1 MSRLTSARRLAL
13 ALLAVC
19 AQVSC
24 APSEGTSKGDPLH
37 YRAVK
42 NVDRYVTVLS
52 GSSGTTVFN
61 NSTMN
66 LAFVSLRC
74 DGGDDEFEVNVQP
87 GDKKDFP
94 EYRTDGHCKTT
105 SALFDYERDAP
116 VLMSPRVGLEGP
128 SALGRQIEIDLTN
141 YSSRNV
147 TLGSPKL
154 TCSYS
159 MRREGRW
166 KRESAG
172 TLTTTAPIELQPK
185 TTKRFVLKSIETGT
199 TGLFPGGLG
208 TWTPD
213 PEGEAKLVS
222 SLRCRWLYDE
232 AVGPSRK
239 PELLKEV
246 RSIPVSAAPQTA
258 ATPPGVAGRS
268 ATALLRLVA
277 SKDSSGDFFVGNP
290 AARVVIV
297 EYFSPISAAS
307 AEWRDGEFRLV
318 YEKYV
323 ATGMVKYVFREF
335 PSSPNEVSAASF
347 IIARCA
353 GDENY
358 MSVLGDIMTSR
369 SEMSEG
375 GGVLAVLTRI
385 AAKYGLSKA
394 QFDACVINEAELS
407 RFNQR
412 VEAAS
417 EAGVNAVPTLFLNGH
432 PIDGN
437 GGLLPKIDAA
447 LASQ

>member
-1 MSRLTSARRLAL
+1 MNRLTSARRLAL

-37 YRAVK
+37 YRVVK

-52 GSSGTTVFN
+52 GSIGTTVFN

-172 TLTTTAPIELQPK
+172 TLTTTAPIGLPPK

-246 RSIPVSAAPQTA
+246 RSIPVSAALPTA
-258 ATPPGVAGRS
+258 ATPPGVASRA
-268 ATALLRLVA
+268 ATAPLRLVA
-277 SKDSSGDFFVGNP
+277 SKDSSGDYFVGNP
-290 AARVVIV
+290 AARVVMV
-297 EYFSPISAAS
+297 EYFSPTSAWTAQ
-307 AEWRDGEFRLV
+307 WRDGDFRKL
-318 YEKYV
+318 YETYV

-335 PSSPNEVSAASF
+335 MTSPPEAAAASF
-347 IIARCA
+347 LLARCA

-358 MSVLGDIMTSR
+358 MSVLGDVMASR
-369 SEMSEG
+369 LEMAEG
-375 GGVLAVLTRI
+375 PGLHAVLVRI
-385 AAKYGLSKA
+385 AANHGLNKS
-394 QFDACVINEAELS
+394 QFDACMTNESELNN
-407 RFNQR
+407 FNQR
-412 VEAAS
+412 AEAAS
-417 EAGVNAVPTLFLNGH
+417 EAGVEGVPTLLLNGQI
-432 PIDGN
+432 IDRN
-437 GGLLPKIDAA
+437 VGLFPKIDAA